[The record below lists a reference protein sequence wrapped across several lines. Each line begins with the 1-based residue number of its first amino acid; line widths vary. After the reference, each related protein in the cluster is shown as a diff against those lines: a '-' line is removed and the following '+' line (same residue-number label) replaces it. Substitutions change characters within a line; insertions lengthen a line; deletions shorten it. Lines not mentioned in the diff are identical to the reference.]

1 MVRDGDDVARLPRSR
16 KGYEFAVGLEVAGGL
31 FAVRMTFGLFAVRV
45 EEAFCFEVVGDGA
58 AGNA

>member
-1 MVRDGDDVARLPRSR
+1 MARDDDGGLPRSR
-16 KGYEFAVGLEVAGGL
+16 KGYEFAVGLEEA
-31 FAVRMTFGLFAVRV
+31 FCLFAVRV